1 MDNNIENNVNKEN
14 IESQETIRTNKYKK
28 NKVKFHVLAIFV
40 IILFCFAL
48 TPKTLQND
56 TYYTIAIG
64 EHILENGV
72 DMQDPFSWHE
82 DLPYTYP
89 HWAYDVGTY
98 LVYQLGENTGIG
110 GFTAIYIAIAILA
123 VVLGIV
129 LYVALNKICKNPIIS
144 FAVTLGVMFLL
155 KSFIAARAQL
165 VTYILFVLTVLFIEK
180 FIETKKLRY
189 AIGLIII
196 PIIIANVHCAVWPFY
211 FVLYLPYI
219 VEYIIAI
226 ISSSDIFFKLSIK
239 HNKNK
244 LKKLTLKN
252 ASEEKINALT
262 EKIDK
267 IQTKWDNAVAKRE
280 KRRSNPYK
288 IVLTK
293 KDNVKYL
300 IIIMIICIFT
310 GLLTPLGTTPYTYLI
325 KTMQGNTMDN
335 ISEHL
340 PLTLINDLKTLTV
353 LVLFLLIL
361 IFTDTKIKLCDL
373 FMLAG
378 LVLMSFMSRRQVSM
392 LDIVGAFIFA
402 KLIVA
407 LINKYDKNGTE
418 QAVNAITTIW
428 GKIITV
434 LLGILLCIAI
444 LRGKI
449 NYPYVDQS
457 SYPVEASDYI
467 LENLDL
473 ENIRLYN
480 EYNYGSYL
488 LFRGIPVFVDSRA
501 DLYTP
506 EFNGTKNAEGE
517 YEGRDIFS
525 DYLNIAN
532 LSAYYENKF
541 EEYGITHV
549 LIKDNTRLNM
559 FLSRD
564 KEHYKELYSDN
575 YFVLYER
582 VTDED

>member
-1 MDNNIENNVNKEN
+1 MENNIENNLNNEK
-14 IESQETIRTNKYKK
+14 IESQEIIRTNKYKK

-64 EHILENGV
+64 EHILENGI

-98 LVYQLGENTGIG
+98 LVYQLGENIGIG
-110 GFTAIYIAIAILA
+110 GFATIYIATAILA

-155 KSFIAARAQL
+155 KSFITARAQL

-196 PIIIANVHCAVWPFY
+196 PIIIANVHLAVWPFY

-219 VEYIIAI
+219 VEYIIAL
-226 ISSSDIFFKLSIK
+226 ISSSDIYFKVSIK

-267 IQTKWDNAVAKRE
+267 IQTKWDNAIAKRE
-280 KRRSNPYK
+280 KRRNNPYK

-392 LDIVGAFIFA
+392 FDIVGAFIFA
-402 KLIVA
+402 KLLVA

-449 NYPYVDQS
+449 NYPYVDKS

-506 EFNGTKNAEGE
+506 EFNGTKNDEGE

-525 DYLNIAN
+525 DYLSISNV
-532 LSAYYENKF
+532 SSYYENKF
-541 EEYGITHV
+541 EQYDITHI
-549 LIKDNTRLNM
+549 LIRNNTKLNM
-559 FLSRD
+559 LISKD
-564 KEHYKELYSDN
+564 TEGYKKLYSDDN
-575 YFVLYER
+575 FVLYER
-582 VTDED
+582 TN

>member
-1 MDNNIENNVNKEN
+1 MENNIENNLNNEK
-14 IESQETIRTNKYKK
+14 IESQEIIRTNKYKK

-64 EHILENGV
+64 EHILENGI

-98 LVYQLGENTGIG
+98 LVYQLGENIGIG
-110 GFTAIYIAIAILA
+110 GFATIYIATAILA

-155 KSFIAARAQL
+155 KSFITARAQL

-196 PIIIANVHCAVWPFY
+196 PIIIANVHLAVWPFY

-219 VEYIIAI
+219 VEYIIAL
-226 ISSSDIFFKLSIK
+226 ISSSDIYFKVSIK

-267 IQTKWDNAVAKRE
+267 IQTKWDNAIAKRE
-280 KRRSNPYK
+280 KRRNNPYK

-392 LDIVGAFIFA
+392 FDIVGAFIFA
-402 KLIVA
+402 KLLVA

-449 NYPYVDQS
+449 NYPYVDKS

-501 DLYTP
+501 DLYTT

-532 LSAYYENKF
+532 LSTYYENKF

-564 KEHYKELYSDN
+564 KEHYKELYSDD

-582 VTDED
+582 VTDEE